1 MRGSAKAQTGRSYIL
16 ILLAIMFL
24 ASGLSRLGLGVAEV
38 LAGETDSGADVP
50 APASGL
56 PADDPGNLFAALQ
69 ARKAQLDEL
78 EATLDARAQTLREA
92 EAELQRNIAQLETAE
107 TRLAT
112 TLRLTETAAEDD
124 LTHLTSVFESM
135 KPPQAAELFA
145 QMDTEFAAGFVS
157 RLRPDFAGEVMSA
170 LDPLIA
176 YGISAVLA
184 GRHARTPR
192 Q

>member
-1 MRGSAKAQTGRSYIL
+1 MKAVPRSSRSCVL
-16 ILLAIMFL
+16 LLLAALFS
-24 ASGLSRLGLGVAEV
+24 AAGLSRLGLGVAEV
-38 LAGETDSGADVP
+38 FAADTHSETNQSEMPVQQQA
-50 APASGL
+50 A
-56 PADDPGNLFAALQ
+56 DPGDLHAALQ
-69 ARKAQLDEL
+69 ARKAQLDERENAL
-78 EATLDARAQTLREA
+78 LDRAQALREA
-92 EAELQRNIAQLETAE
+92 ETELQRNLDALLEAE
-107 TRLAT
+107 SRLAA

-124 LTHLTSVFESM
+124 LRHLTTVFESM
-135 KPPQAAELFA
+135 KPPQAAELFS

-192 Q
+192 N

>member
-1 MRGSAKAQTGRSYIL
+1 MKPPRKIQGGRSYVL
-16 ILLAIMFL
+16 ILLATMFF
-24 ASGLSRLGLGVAEV
+24 AAGLSRLGLGVAEV
-38 LAGETDSGADVP
+38 IAGETFADAAEA
-50 APASGL
+50 APL
-56 PADDPGNLFAALQ
+56 PLPHADDPGDLFAALQ
-69 ARKAQLDEL
+69 ARRAELDAF
-78 EATLDARAQTLREA
+78 EAAIEARAQTLRDA
-92 EAELQRNIAQLETAE
+92 EVELQRSMEQLLAAE
-107 TRLAT
+107 TRLAA
-112 TLRLTETAAEDD
+112 TLRITATAAEDD
-124 LTHLTSVFESM
+124 LAHLTSVFESM
-135 KPPQAAELFA
+135 KPPQAAALFS